1 MKLTT
6 ILVIIITAIALV
18 LFGVNLWL
26 QIDWIFIVCIGLMII
41 ALIINNIEKRRKE
54 KEQARAQ
61 IRQKEDKAK
70 IREESY
76 KRIREAK
83 KAKKNQNK
91 EI

>member
-1 MKLTT
+1 MKLST
-6 ILVIIITAIALV
+6 ILVIIITAGALI

-26 QIDWIFIVCIGLMII
+26 RVDWIFIVCIGLMIV
-41 ALIINNIEKRRKE
+41 ALLINNFEKRRKE
-54 KEQARAQ
+54 KEKVKAS
-61 IRQKEDKAK
+61 IKQKEDKAK

-83 KAKKNQNK
+83 KAKKNQKK

>member
-1 MKLTT
+1 
-6 ILVIIITAIALV
+6 
-18 LFGVNLWL
+18 
-26 QIDWIFIVCIGLMII
+26 MII
-41 ALIINNIEKRRKE
+41 ALIINNMEKRRKE
-54 KEQARAQ
+54 KEKQRAQ

>member
-1 MKLTT
+1 MKLST
-6 ILVIIITAIALV
+6 ILVIIITAGALI

-26 QIDWIFIVCIGLMII
+26 QVDWIFIVCIGLMII
-41 ALIINNIEKRRKE
+41 ALLINNFEKRRKE
-54 KEQARAQ
+54 KEKARASFK
-61 IRQKEDKAK
+61 QKEDKAK

>member
-1 MKLTT
+1 MKLST
-6 ILVIIITAIALV
+6 ILVIIITSVALI

-26 QIDWIFIVCIGLMII
+26 QVDWIFIVCIGLMII
-41 ALIINNIEKRRKE
+41 ALIINNMEKRRKE
-54 KEQARAQ
+54 KEKQRAQ